1 MESKMDQYE
10 LMEQIGRGAFGA
22 AILVNHKLERKKYVL
37 KKIRLARQT
46 ERCRRSAHQ
55 EMALI
60 ARIQHPYIVEYKEAW
75 VEKGCYVCI
84 VTGYC
89 EGGDMAELMK
99 KSNGQYFPEEK
110 LLKWFAQLLL
120 AVEYLHSNYVLH
132 RDLKCSN
139 IFLTKDQ
146 GVRLGDFGLA
156 KTLKADDLASSVVGT
171 PNYMCPELLAD
182 IPYGFKSD
190 IWSLGCCMY
199 EMAAHRP
206 AFKAFVRFLAL
217 FCSDMAGLISKIN
230 RSSIGPLPSCYS
242 PSLKMLIKSMLR
254 KNPEHRSSASEL
266 LKHPYLQ
273 PYVDQYRPSYKPI
286 AAITLEKPPPT
297 ARVSRRNMAESQ
309 GSSSSCSDRDSLVSS
324 EKNIV
329 NRGHKSPD
337 METALVDED
346 VKCRSLSKTE
356 EGPQIMDSLSV
367 NTKEHDVGKPLHDEQ
382 RNSSETKQPKTIK
395 NIMVSLKE
403 GKSRENNSPLRS
415 HHSKSSCGS
424 NQRTVTEASPR
435 VSKQPN
441 LVNYGPKGNAEA
453 PERTNTDSNKRVQ
466 GTPSLKHQ
474 LPVVE
479 TPPKTKARRE
489 GIPPSGL
496 IKPIAEEGF
505 STRTRQKTP
514 PTLSRRPSFPARI
527 RQVQRDIPNCINDIT
542 KTGPNDVQDP
552 EIMKSVHNG
561 CASHNLRENT
571 QNPKRSLSAGSRRM
585 QTESSNSASSSVSIQ
600 GFEIS
605 DDVMNPFISSSEE
618 FHHSPEQ
625 ATIYEIIDSPFP
637 PERTGNCFGDHLE
650 ANCQTRIQQAVEVEI
665 NESRPSCSTRSSSQS
680 EGAENLS
687 PGCCGSDYA
696 SKVCSSGKL
705 QERSDDKL
713 MNVKNADK
721 LMNVNNARDER
732 TSSTANMEVSF
743 CITEDIPLGGE
754 DATTISRPD
763 PVTKPDL
770 TSPSSI
776 DDKVMIK
783 KLVSSVDPSILPNQK
798 SSLPDRGLLE
808 QNAVNEMPVLAIT
821 PTAPNKVMHV
831 ISHSNIQATIEHLVA
846 QNTERDLDAGK
857 TIDVARDEVVLKDSP
872 SSSTP
877 QPSTASK
884 TLTSESTCSQ
894 NATPTSNLFE
904 NPVTKEVDVTTT
916 TDNPVAAMSDP
927 SESSPTKTN
936 PPPAR
941 EEASPPMKET
951 LDVNSF
957 RQRAEALEGLLE
969 LSADLLQ
976 QNRLEELTVV
986 LKPFGREKV
995 SPRDTAIWLARSLKG
1010 MMLEEGGRNL

>member
-89 EGGDMAELMK
+89 EGGDMAEMMK
-99 KSNGQYFPEEK
+99 KANGQYFPEEK

-206 AFKAFVRFLAL
+206 AFKAF
-217 FCSDMAGLISKIN
+217 DMAGLISKIN
-230 RSSIGPLPSCYS
+230 RSSIGPLPPCYS

-286 AAITLEKPPPT
+286 AVITLEKPPPT
-297 ARVSRRNMAESQ
+297 GRVSRRNMVESQ

-324 EKNIV
+324 EKSIV
-329 NRGHKSPD
+329 NRGHKAPD
-337 METALVDED
+337 MEMASVDED
-346 VKCRSLSKTE
+346 VDCRPLSKTE
-356 EGPQIMDSLSV
+356 EGPQLMDSLPV
-367 NTKEHDVGKPLHDEQ
+367 NTKEHDVGKPLHEEQ
-382 RNSSETKQPKTIK
+382 RNSNETKQPKTIK
-395 NIMVSLKE
+395 NIMIALKE
-403 GKSRENNSPLRS
+403 GKNRENSSPLRS
-415 HHSKSSCGS
+415 YHSKPSSGS
-424 NQRTVTEASPR
+424 NQRMVTEASPR
-435 VSKQPN
+435 VAKLPN
-441 LVNYGPKGNAEA
+441 VVNYGPKGNAEA
-453 PERTNTDSNKRVQ
+453 PDRTNADSNKRVQ
-466 GTPSLKHQ
+466 GTNSLKHQ

-505 STRTRQKTP
+505 SARARQKTP

-527 RQVQRDIPNCINDIT
+527 RQAQRDVPNCINDNS
-542 KTGPNDVQDP
+542 KACPNDVQDP
-552 EIMKSVHNG
+552 EIMKSVPNG
-561 CASHNLRENT
+561 CASHILREAT
-571 QNPKRSLSAGSRRM
+571 QNSKRSLSAGSRRM

-600 GFEIS
+600 GFELS
-605 DDVMNPFISSSEE
+605 DDVLNPFISSSEE
-618 FHHSPEQ
+618 FLHSPEQ
-625 ATIYEIIDSPFP
+625 ATVYEIIDSSFP
-637 PERTGNCFGDHLE
+637 PQRTGNCFGDHHE

-680 EGAENLS
+680 EGVETLS
-687 PGCCGSDYA
+687 PGCRGSNYA

-713 MNVKNADK
+713 MNVKNADI
-721 LMNVNNARDER
+721 LVNANDARDER
-732 TSSTANMEVSF
+732 LSSTVNMEISF
-743 CITEDIPLGGE
+743 CVTEGIPLGGE

-763 PVTKPDL
+763 HVTKPNL
-770 TSPSSI
+770 TSSSSI
-776 DDKVMIK
+776 DDEVMIK
-783 KLVSSVDPSILPNQK
+783 KLVSSADPSILLNQK
-798 SSLPDRGLLE
+798 ISLPDTGVLE
-808 QNAVNEMPVLAIT
+808 QNVVTEMPVLAIT
-821 PTAPNKVMHV
+821 PPAPNKVIHA
-831 ISHSNIQATIEHLVA
+831 ISHSSIQATIEHPVA
-846 QNTERDLDAGK
+846 QITERDLEAGK
-857 TIDVARDEVVLKDSP
+857 TIDVARDEVVLKDPP
-872 SSSTP
+872 SLSAP
-877 QPSTASK
+877 LPSIA
-884 TLTSESTCSQ
+884 SESPTLKSTFSQ

-904 NPVTKEVDVTTT
+904 NPVTKEIDVTTT
-916 TDNPVAAMSDP
+916 TANSVAAMSDL
-927 SESSPTKTN
+927 SESDPAKTN

-941 EEASPPMKET
+941 EEPSPPVKET

-995 SPRDTAIWLARSLKG
+995 SPRDTAIWLAKSLKG